1 MCQGVLKDLRYK
13 VVSAERRVRKRVDP
27 RDEMEVETPV
37 GTSDEQIQ
45 KNMRK
50 RPFINRVCRIAMKE
64 WPPEMTPDSP
74 NIERMVSV
82 YLDCSSRIWLHQDD
96 LPWLIRS
103 LYIQQHAK
111 GVAVVP
117 SDDGGPDAHH
127 SMEDPVTPEKC
138 RQPPKCEGMVITC

>member
-1 MCQGVLKDLRYK
+1 MNCLPGAK
-13 VVSAERRVRKRVDP
+13 VVSP
-27 RDEMEVETPV
+27 RPGYEIEVETPA

-45 KNMRK
+45 KNRRK
-50 RPFINRVCRIAMKE
+50 RPFNRVCRIAMKE

-96 LPWLIRS
+96 LPWLIRC
-103 LYIQQHAK
+103 LYIQQQVN

-117 SDDGGPDAHH
+117 SDGEGPDAHD

-138 RQPPKCEGMVITC
+138 RQPPKCEGNLHDKWSTAP